1 MIGTMRLRK
10 GLSWRR
16 VGDDIVVLDLDQS
29 CYVSISGAGAVVWE
43 HLAKGASLDDVLDR
57 IVDEYDVDREQAAA
71 DVEAFVQNLRD
82 RRLMA

>member
-1 MIGTMRLRK
+1 MIGTIRLRK

-29 CYVSISGAGAVVWE
+29 CYVSIGGVGAVVWE
-43 HLAKGASLDDVLDR
+43 HLAKGAGLDTVLDQ
-57 IVDEYDVDREQAAA
+57 IVDEYDVDRAQAAA
-71 DVEAFVQNLRD
+71 DVEVFVQDLRD